1 MRVPPVVAEKVAR
14 GLLMLACASAIAV
27 LVFVIGFVMWG
38 GFRHLSWGFL
48 TQPILDMG
56 REGGI
61 LPAIVGTLLMVLVA
75 VGIAG
80 PLGVASAIYLAEYTV
95 EGRLTQTIRFGI
107 NCLAGVPSIIF
118 GLFGFILFVV
128 MLGFGWSI
136 LSGGLSLSA
145 MVLPTI
151 IRTSE
156 EAIRSVPRPFRDVAA
171 SLGATRWQTVRRSVL
186 PYALPGILTG
196 IILGIGRSIEETAV
210 VIFTAGSAVQMPR
223 SLFDS
228 ARTMAVHF
236 YILAREGISN
246 EKAYATAAVLICTIL
261 VINISAYGIMHRMMR
276 GRRAPSRS
284 ARGPAG

>member
-1 MRVPPVVAEKVAR
+1 MRRLPLITEKIAKTA
-14 GLLMLACASAIAV
+14 LLLATAAAV
-27 LVFVIGFVMWG
+27 GVLIFVIGFVLAG
-38 GFRHLSWGFL
+38 GLKNLTWGFL
-48 TQPILDMG
+48 TEPILDMG

-61 LPAIVGTLLMVLVA
+61 LPAIVGTVMITFVA
-75 VGIAG
+75 VGIAA
-80 PLGVASAIYLAEYTV
+80 PLGVASSIYLVEYTR
-95 EGRLTQTIRFGI
+95 EGKVTSIIRFGI

-128 MLGFGWSI
+128 ILGFGWSI
-136 LSGGLSLSA
+136 ISGGFSLAA
-145 MVLPTI
+145 MVLPTV

-156 EAIRSVPRPFRDVAA
+156 EALKSVPQSYRDVAA
-171 SLGATRWQTVRRSVL
+171 SLGASRWQIVTRSVL

-196 IILGIGRSIEETAV
+196 VILAIGRSIEETAV

-246 EKAYATAAVLICTIL
+246 QNAYATAAVLICIIL
-261 VINISAYGIMHRMMR
+261 VINVGAYSLMHRMMR
-276 GRRAPSRS
+276 GKRA
-284 ARGPAG
+284 

>member
-1 MRVPPVVAEKVAR
+1 MRISPVVSERVAKTA
-14 GLLMLACASAIAV
+14 LFLACASALAA
-27 LVFVIGFVMWG
+27 LVFVVGFVLAG
-38 GFRHLSWGFL
+38 GLRQVTWAFL

-61 LPAIVGTLLMVLVA
+61 LPAIVGTLFMVAVA

-95 EGRLTQTIRFGI
+95 EGRVTQTIRFGI

-136 LSGGLSLSA
+136 LSGGLSLAA
-145 MVLPTI
+145 MILPTI
-151 IRTSE
+151 IRTAE
-156 EAIRSVPRPFRDVAA
+156 EALRSVPREYRDVAA
-171 SLGATRWQTVRRSVL
+171 SLGATRWQVVTRSVL

-196 IILGIGRSIEETAV
+196 LILGIGRSIEETAV

-223 SLFDS
+223 SVFDS
-228 ARTMAVHF
+228 ARTMSVHF

-246 EKAYATAAVLICTIL
+246 DKAYATAAVLVLTVLI
-261 VINISAYGIMHRMMR
+261 INTLAYVVMHRMMR
-276 GRRAPSRS
+276 GKRVA
-284 ARGPAG
+284 

>member
-1 MRVPPVVAEKVAR
+1 MRISPVVTERIAKTA
-14 GLLMLACASAIAV
+14 LMLSCAAALAA
-27 LVFVIGFVMWG
+27 LVFVIGFVLAG
-38 GFRHLSWGFL
+38 GFRNLSWAFL
-48 TQPILDMG
+48 SQPILDMG

-61 LPAIVGTLLMVLVA
+61 LPAIVGTLMMVFVA

-80 PLGVASAIYLAEYTV
+80 PLGVASAIYLAEYTI
-95 EGRLTQTIRFGI
+95 EGRVTQTIRFGI

-136 LSGGLSLSA
+136 LSGGLSLAA
-145 MVLPTI
+145 MILPTI
-151 IRTSE
+151 IRTAE
-156 EAIRSVPRPFRDVAA
+156 EALRSVPREYRDVAA
-171 SLGATRWQTVRRSVL
+171 SLGASRWQVVTRSVL

-210 VIFTAGSAVQMPR
+210 VIFTAGSAVQMPH

-228 ARTMAVHF
+228 ARTMSVHF
-236 YILAREGISN
+236 YLLAREGISN

-261 VINISAYGIMHRMMR
+261 VINTTAYVVMNRMMR
-276 GRRAPSRS
+276 GKRAS
-284 ARGPAG
+284 

>member
-1 MRVPPVVAEKVAR
+1 MRISPAVAQRLAKTA
-14 GLLMLACASAIAV
+14 LMLACASALAA
-27 LVFVIGFVMWG
+27 LVFVIGFVLAG
-38 GFRHLSWGFL
+38 GLRYVSWAFL

-80 PLGVASAIYLAEYTV
+80 PLGVASAIYLAEYTI
-95 EGRLTQTIRFGI
+95 EGRVTQTIRFGI

-136 LSGGLSLSA
+136 LSGGLSLAA
-145 MVLPTI
+145 MILPTI
-151 IRTSE
+151 IRTAE
-156 EAIRSVPRPFRDVAA
+156 EALRSVPREYRDVAA
-171 SLGATRWQTVRRSVL
+171 SLGATRWQVVTRSVL

-223 SLFDS
+223 SLLDS
-228 ARTMAVHF
+228 ARTMSVHF

-246 EKAYATAAVLICTIL
+246 EKAYATAAVLICTVLI
-261 VINISAYGIMHRMMR
+261 INTSAYVVMHRMMR
-276 GRRAPSRS
+276 GKRAS
-284 ARGPAG
+284 

>member
-1 MRVPPVVAEKVAR
+1 MAR
-14 GLLMLACASAIAV
+14 ISPKLTERIAKLSLWSAAIFTIGA
-27 LVFVIGFVMWG
+27 LVFVIGFVLAG
-38 GFRHLSWGFL
+38 GLKHITWAFL

-61 LPAIVGTLLMVLVA
+61 LPAIVGTIFMVFVA
-75 VGIAG
+75 VGIAA
-80 PLGVASAIYLAEYTV
+80 PLGIASAIYLAEYTR
-95 EGRLTQTIRFGI
+95 EGKVTHAIRFGI

-145 MVLPTI
+145 MILPTI
-151 IRTSE
+151 IRTAE
-156 EAIRSVPRPFRDVAA
+156 EALRAVPSSYRDVAA
-171 SLGATRWQTVRRSVL
+171 SLGATRWQVVTRSVL

-196 IILGIGRSIEETAV
+196 VILGIGRSIEETAV
-210 VIFTAGSAVQMPR
+210 VIFTAGSAVQMPT

-228 ARTMAVHF
+228 SRTMAVHF

-246 EKAYATAAVLICTIL
+246 DMAYATAAVLIITIL
-261 VINISAYGIMHRMMR
+261 IINVSAYTMMHRLTK
-276 GRRAPSRS
+276 GKRA
-284 ARGPAG
+284 

>member
-1 MRVPPVVAEKVAR
+1 MRVSPVVTERIAKTA
-14 GLLMLACASAIAV
+14 LMLSCAAALSV
-27 LVFVIGFVMWG
+27 LVFVIGFVLAG
-38 GFRHLSWGFL
+38 GIRNLSWAFL

-61 LPAIVGTLLMVLVA
+61 LPAIVGTLLMVFVA

-80 PLGVASAIYLAEYTV
+80 PLGVASAIYLAEYTT
-95 EGRLTQTIRFGI
+95 EGRVTQTIRFGI

-136 LSGGLSLSA
+136 LSGGLSLAA

-151 IRTSE
+151 IRTAE
-156 EAIRSVPRPFRDVAA
+156 EALRSVPREYRDVAA
-171 SLGATRWQTVRRSVL
+171 SLGASRWQVVTRSVL

-228 ARTMAVHF
+228 ARTMSVHF
-236 YILAREGISN
+236 YVLAREGISN
-246 EKAYATAAVLICTIL
+246 EKAYATAAVLVCTIL
-261 VINISAYGIMHRMMR
+261 VINTSAYVVMHRMMR
-276 GRRAPSRS
+276 GKRAS
-284 ARGPAG
+284 

>member
-1 MRVPPVVAEKVAR
+1 MRISPVVTERIAKTA
-14 GLLMLACASAIAV
+14 LMLSCAAALAA
-27 LVFVIGFVMWG
+27 LVFVIGFVLAG
-38 GFRHLSWGFL
+38 GFRNLSWAFL
-48 TQPILDMG
+48 SQPILDMG

-61 LPAIVGTLLMVLVA
+61 LPAIVGTLMMVFVA

-80 PLGVASAIYLAEYTV
+80 PLGVASAIYLAEYTI
-95 EGRLTQTIRFGI
+95 EGRVTQTIRFGI

-136 LSGGLSLSA
+136 LSGGLSLAA
-145 MVLPTI
+145 MILPTI
-151 IRTSE
+151 IRTAE
-156 EAIRSVPRPFRDVAA
+156 EALRSVPREYRDVAA
-171 SLGATRWQTVRRSVL
+171 SLGASRWQVVTRSVL

-210 VIFTAGSAVQMPR
+210 VIFTAGSAVQMPH

-228 ARTMAVHF
+228 ARTMSVHF
-236 YILAREGISN
+236 YLMAREGISN

-261 VINISAYGIMHRMMR
+261 VINTTAYVVMNRMMR
-276 GRRAPSRS
+276 GKRAS
-284 ARGPAG
+284 

>member
-1 MRVPPVVAEKVAR
+1 
-14 GLLMLACASAIAV
+14 LLMLACASATAA
-27 LVFVIGFVMWG
+27 LVFVIGFVLAG
-38 GFRHLSWGFL
+38 GFRHLSWAFL

-56 REGGI
+56 RAGGI
-61 LPAIVGTLLMVLVA
+61 LPAIVGTLLMVFVA

-95 EGRLTQTIRFGI
+95 EGRVTQTIRFGV

-128 MLGFGWSI
+128 LLGFGWSI
-136 LSGGLSLSA
+136 LSGGLSLAA
-145 MVLPTI
+145 MILPTI
-151 IRTSE
+151 IRTAE
-156 EAIRSVPRPFRDVAA
+156 EALRSVPREYRDVAA
-171 SLGATRWQTVRRSVL
+171 SLGATRWQVVTRSVL

-196 IILGIGRSIEETAV
+196 IILGVGRSIEETAV
-210 VIFTAGSAVQMPR
+210 VIFTAGSAVQTPT

-246 EKAYATAAVLICTIL
+246 QNAYATAAVLICTIL
-261 VINISAYGIMHRMMR
+261 IINTLAYAIMHRMMR
-276 GRRAPSRS
+276 GRRA
-284 ARGPAG
+284 A